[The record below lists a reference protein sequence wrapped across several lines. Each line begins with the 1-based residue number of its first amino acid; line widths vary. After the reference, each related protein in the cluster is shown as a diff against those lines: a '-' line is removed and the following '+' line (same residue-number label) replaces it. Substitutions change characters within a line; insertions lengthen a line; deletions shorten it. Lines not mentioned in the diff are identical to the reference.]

1 VLSLLFAAAIKM
13 NVLMTLV
20 IRKLDALILL
30 RIVMMETNVQPM
42 DVTPL
47 LDVLIKK
54 YVAMIKISVLM
65 TLVMLW
71 KDVSILK

>member
-1 VLSLLFAAAIKM
+1 MMEI
-13 NVLMTLV
+13 NVLTMAVTQL
-20 IRKLDALILL
+20 LDA
-30 RIVMMETNVQPM
+30 
-42 DVTPL
+42 
-47 LDVLIKK
+47 LIKK